1 MAASFQKKITEIII
15 NKIERTIKI
24 LKNKNIYISD
34 ISIVGGVAANK
45 ALRKSL
51 LNNDVINKYNIV
63 YPPIEICGD
72 NAAMIALVGL
82 QKYKHKITSDHLFNF
97 KANPR
102 LSIIESDNL

>member
-1 MAASFQKKITEIII
+1 M
-15 NKIERTIKI
+15 
-24 LKNKNIYISD
+24 LKNKNMNIAD

-45 ALRKSL
+45 AIRNSL
-51 LNNDVINKYNIV
+51 LNNDEIKKYNII

-82 QKYKHKITSDHLFNF
+82 QKYKHKIAPDHLLNF

-102 LSIIESDNL
+102 LSIIESEIL

>member
-1 MAASFQKKITEIII
+1 ML
-15 NKIERTIKI
+15 N
-24 LKNKNIYISD
+24 NKNINIAD

-45 ALRKSL
+45 ALRNSL
-51 LNNDVINKYNIV
+51 FNNDEINKYNIV

-82 QKYKHKITSDHLFNF
+82 QKYIHKVQPDHLFNF

-102 LSIIESDNL
+102 LSIIESDSL